1 MNLYQSGT
9 PVNDV
14 YQEVED
20 SIVTHRLFSLHGPYR
35 KAVLRWAEN
44 AKSRTK
50 RPTHIMLDSGAFSA
64 WNKGH
69 EATLDNVVTA
79 YDEFLQ
85 IAGDLFTEIWMINL
99 DKIPGSKSGP
109 EPTLAELDD
118 ATRISDENLA
128 VLQDKFG
135 DRILP
140 VFHQG
145 ESRER
150 LEVVKSQAH
159 YICISPRND
168 LPEHQRRNWSMEVHG
183 STKGNKTHGLATTG
197 NDMMRLVPWHSVDSA
212 AWVLHSAY
220 GIVDIF
226 MGDRYKGFFFSTEGG
241 KQKEEGIHYDTITQA
256 LRDRIDERLKLYP
269 FTLQQIKENS
279 RIRSLINLG
288 EIQASCTLAKTATKG
303 AVMESLF
310 GF

>member
-9 PVNDV
+9 PKNDV
-14 YQEVED
+14 FQEVENG
-20 SIVTHRLFSLHGPYR
+20 IVTHRLFSLHGPYR
-35 KAVLRWAEN
+35 KAVIKWAEN
-44 AKSRTK
+44 VRHHAK

-69 EATLDNVVTA
+69 EATLENVIEA

-85 IAGDLFTEIWMINL
+85 VAGDLFEEIWMINL
-99 DKIPGSKSGP
+99 DKIPGSKGGP
-109 EPTLAELDD
+109 EPTIAELND
-118 ATRISDENLA
+118 ATRISDENLS
-128 VLQDKFG
+128 VLQHKFG

-145 ESRER
+145 ESPER
-150 LEVVKSQAH
+150 LEVVKSQTH

-183 STKGNKTHGLATTG
+183 RTKENRTHGLATTG
-197 NDMMRLVPWHSVDSA
+197 NDMMRLVPWYSVDSA

-226 MGDRYKGFFFSTEGG
+226 MGDRYKGFFFSHEGG
-241 KQKEEGIHYDTITQA
+241 KQKEEGIHYDTVTDA
-256 LRDRIDERLKLYP
+256 LRARIDERLKLYP
-269 FTLQQIKENS
+269 FTVQEIRENA
-279 RIRSLINLG
+279 RARSLINLG